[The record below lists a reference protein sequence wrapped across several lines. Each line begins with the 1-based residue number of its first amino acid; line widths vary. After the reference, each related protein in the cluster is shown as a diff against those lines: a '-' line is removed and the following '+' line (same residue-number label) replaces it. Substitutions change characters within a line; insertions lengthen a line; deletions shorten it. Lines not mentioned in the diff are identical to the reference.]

1 MNSQIP
7 ERPLMFSDNF
17 ADTESMN
24 SPIAV
29 AADQLVSLVY
39 VSAGV
44 RVFGEAEIKEI
55 LGQSHRNNRRCG
67 ITGMLLYRD
76 GNFLQVLEGP
86 DTAVQSTLERI
97 QADERHRGIVV
108 MKKEN
113 IDSRNFSEWTMAFKR
128 VDSAEMQE
136 IEGYSPFMELSFNS
150 QGFRERPDFAY
161 RMLLKFKNTM
171 R

>member
-1 MNSQIP
+1 MSAPTDI
-7 ERPLMFSDNF
+7 
-17 ADTESMN
+17 
-24 SPIAV
+24 
-29 AADQLVSLVY
+29 AADQLVSVVY

-44 RVFGEAEIKEI
+44 RVFEEPEIAEI
-55 LGQSHRNNRRCG
+55 LSQSHRNNGRCG

-86 DTAVQSTLERI
+86 AAAVDSTLNRI
-97 QADERHRGIVV
+97 RADERHRGIVL

-113 IDSRNFSEWTMAFKR
+113 VDNRRFSEWTMAFKR
-128 VDSAEMQE
+128 VNSAEMQG
-136 IEGYSPFMELSFNS
+136 IEGYSPFMELSFDS
-150 QGFRERPDFAY
+150 QAFKERPDFAY